1 MSKGKKNAYVCNKC
15 KKFIITIDVDDGV
28 TPFMIECKATKNCD
42 GSMCSNFYS
51 IDQSMP
57 AQFEWFTP
65 KSSEGYGMEEKTHF
79 LGGGLDIR
87 EIRH

>member
-1 MSKGKKNAYVCNKC
+1 MSKGKKNAYVCDKC
-15 KKFIITIDVDDGV
+15 KKHIITIDVDDGV

-42 GSMCSNFYS
+42 GSMYSNFYS

-57 AQFEWFTP
+57 AQLEWFMP
-65 KSSEGYGMEEKTHF
+65 KSSEGYSMEEKTYF
-79 LGGGLDIR
+79 LEGGLDIR